1 MLKFIN
7 PDVTV
12 TEIMPLGMELGNGTF
27 VNPNVPS

>member
-12 TEIMPLGMELGNGTF
+12 TKIMPLDMELGNGASQWTD
-27 VNPNVPS
+27 VPS